1 MMGRGK
7 RKVNERL
14 NMSVT
19 RSIIQYP
26 ASRTKRPYTVPVTD
40 ADGRLPDGVGY
51 TDSEAI
57 DATLPIQS
65 SGVEISFDVPRAYNT
80 ASSPGSGDITDDT
93 TNARFGVIQKIYHQD
108 SVSPVVPGHW
118 ITLSG
123 AYSLNDL
130 NIIYAEY
137 VSDTRVEIWITQEAA

>member
-1 MMGRGK
+1 MKTTIKPIPVPQKDLDDHAG
-7 RKVNERL
+7 NT
-14 NMSVT
+14 S
-19 RSIIQYP
+19 
-26 ASRTKRPYTVPVTD
+26 AHHSR
-40 ADGRLPDGVGY
+40 Y

-93 TNARFGVIQKIYHQD
+93 TNARSGVIQKIYHQD